1 MGIKDVVVGI
11 VAVFDG
17 HNGAEASEMAS
28 KLLMEY
34 FILHTYFLLDATY
47 SFIFEAST
55 GTLLYRS
62 DHDHDHVNRLHRWK
76 EILGW
81 QWHELHSERCFC
93 N

>member
-34 FILHTYFLLDATY
+34 FVLHTYFLLDATY

-55 GTLLYRS
+55 GTLFYRS
-62 DHDHDHVNRLHRWK
+62 DHDHVNLQRRSK

-81 QWHELHSERCFC
+81 QWHERHPERYFC
-93 N
+93 D